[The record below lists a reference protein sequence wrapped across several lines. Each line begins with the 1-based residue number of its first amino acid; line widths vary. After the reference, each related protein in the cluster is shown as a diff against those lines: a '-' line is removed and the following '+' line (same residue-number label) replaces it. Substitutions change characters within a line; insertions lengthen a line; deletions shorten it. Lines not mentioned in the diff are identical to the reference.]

1 MLYLHNRVLFKHKK
15 NDTLSVRTKWMDLD
29 KTLLSEIR
37 QTHANFACGRCLK
50 TQHIREINGDLE
62 EWGSSG
68 RLDNG

>member
-1 MLYLHNRVLFKHKK
+1 
-15 NDTLSVRTKWMDLD
+15 MDLD
-29 KTLLSEIR
+29 KTVLREIR
-37 QTHANFACGRCLK
+37 QTHANFACGCCLK